1 MCQTSRDAA
10 ILLTISLGTF
20 LYSVGAT
27 AAHAQQSG
35 PATTTY
41 PFDAQARLRVTTR
54 LVQVN
59 VVINDKHGNPITGLT
74 KNDFELLDN
83 KKHQEI
89 RIFADGSASAATANR
104 VPLPADAYS
113 NRIDLQEHREGPTVI
128 LLDTLNTDF
137 ADQALARK
145 QLLKFLETLQ
155 PQDHVALY
163 WLGNIGLRVLHDFTS
178 DSSALREAV
187 VHFNGESGQRLA
199 NSEVTDTPLDTSR
212 ELPSHAYFRA
222 AFDQRAANSSTHDRV
237 RLTVVALMTI
247 ANHIGPLAGRK
258 NLVWISGSF
267 PISMGYNNF
276 DLDWLNDTGV
286 KFDGDIVRTAQ
297 ALTDAN
303 IAIYPV
309 DARGLLGSDVESAS
323 NHFGEEGQGSSSPLE
338 ADGHGSTRT
347 AAANIDT
354 MRLMADR
361 TGGKAFYGTNNISG
375 AIRRAMDDARV
386 TYTLGYYPEHVN
398 WNGSFHN
405 IKVSV
410 KISGAEVRARTGY
423 FALPQ
428 PAAAPLKS
436 VQAVLSQTAISQ
448 LEGTGI
454 GIRVQVQA
462 AGPLALVT
470 DLRFDLHEIGM
481 EQKNGHW
488 LGTLRVVFLQLNEKQ
503 EIVQV
508 SDKTFHLDLAPA
520 MYDRLLRDGM
530 VDTRRL
536 QMLPNATQLSI
547 AVRDG
552 SNGNV
557 GSISIPVAK
566 YLSSPTKAIH

>member
-1 MCQTSRDAA
+1 MCRTYRDAA
-10 ILLTISLGTF
+10 ILLTISLGIF
-20 LYSVGAT
+20 LYSVDAT
-27 AAHAQQSG
+27 AANAQQSA
-35 PATTTY
+35 PATTN
-41 PFDAQARLRVTTR
+41 PADAQGRLRVTTR

-59 VVINDKHGNPITGLT
+59 VVVTDKHGNPIPRLT

-83 KKHQEI
+83 KKRQEI
-89 RIFADGSASAATANR
+89 RIFADESGSAATTNR
-104 VPLPADAYS
+104 ASLPADTYS
-113 NRIDLQEHREGPTVI
+113 NRIDPQEYREGATVI

-145 QLLKFLETLQ
+145 QLLKFLEALQ

-163 WLGNIGLRVLHDFTS
+163 WLGNSGLRVLHDFTS
-178 DSSALREAV
+178 DSSALREAA

-199 NSEVTDTPLDTSR
+199 NSEVPDTALDTSR

-222 AFDQRAANSSTHDRV
+222 AFGQRAANASTHDRV

-276 DLDWLNDTGV
+276 DLDWLNDTSV
-286 KFDGDIVRTAQ
+286 KFEGDIVRSAQ

-303 IAIYPV
+303 VAIYPV
-309 DARGLLGSDVESAS
+309 DARGLLGSDVGSAS
-323 NHFGEEGQGSSSPLE
+323 NNSGNEGQGSSSPLE
-338 ADGHGSTRT
+338 ADSPGSTRT

-423 FALPQ
+423 FALPE

-436 VQAVLSQTAISQ
+436 VQAVVSQTAISQ

-462 AGPLALVT
+462 DGPQALVT
-470 DLRFDLHEIGM
+470 DLRFDLREIGM

-488 LGTLRVVFLQLNEKQ
+488 AGTLRVVFLQLNDKQ
-503 EIVQV
+503 EIVQAN
-508 SDKTFHLDLAPA
+508 DKTFHLDVAPA
-520 MYDRLLRDGM
+520 MYDRLLKDGM

-536 QMLPNATQLSI
+536 QMVPDATQLSI
-547 AVRDG
+547 VVRDG

-566 YLSSPTKAIH
+566 YFSSPTNAIH